1 MGAGA
6 LGATVDDY
14 NGDNFDHSDL
24 DFIHGGSISITQTG
38 RRPILSNPVP
48 SDTPG
53 WGSDFKDASLKYF
66 NRSLSV
72 GAQGA
77 SIPHR
82 NNYLSLD
89 EEYKD
94 AYGSPMLKMTYD
106 FTEQDRNLHKYLS
119 DRSRS
124 EERRVG
130 KECRSWKWM
139 MLEK

>member
-1 MGAGA
+1 GSGA
-6 LGATVDDY
+6 LSYTVNDIY
-14 NGDNFDHSDL
+14 GYIFDHSDL
-24 DFIHGGSISITQTG
+24 DFIHSGSISITQTV
-38 RRPILSNPVP
+38 RRSILSNPVP

-53 WGSDFKDASLKYF
+53 WGNDFIDASLKYF

-94 AYGSPMLKMTYD
+94 AYRNPM
-106 FTEQDRNLHKYLS
+106 
-119 DRSRS
+119 
-124 EERRVG
+124 
-130 KECRSWKWM
+130 
-139 MLEK
+139 

>member
-1 MGAGA
+1 NW
-6 LGATVDDY
+6 Y
-14 NGDNFDHSDL
+14 NFDFSHL
-24 DFIHGGSISITQTG
+24 DFIHGGSISITQTS

-94 AYGSPMLKMTYD
+94 AYVNSMLKMSYY
-106 FTEQDRNLHKYLS
+106 FNEQVSNHNKYFYVLS
-119 DRSRS
+119 A
-124 EERRVG
+124 
-130 KECRSWKWM
+130 
-139 MLEK
+139 

>member
-14 NGDNFDHSDL
+14 NGDNFNHSDL
-24 DFIHGGSISITQTG
+24 DFIHGESISITQTG

-66 NRSLSV
+66 NRSLSL

-77 SIPHR
+77 SIPNC
-82 NNYLSLD
+82 NNYFILD
-89 EEYKD
+89 KQYKD
-94 AYGSPMLKMTYD
+94 TYSIILLKMTY
-106 FTEQDRNLHKYLS
+106 EYN
-119 DRSRS
+119 
-124 EERRVG
+124 V
-130 KECRSWKWM
+130 
-139 MLEK
+139 